1 MSAKKFWKQNSSILL
16 TFVVA
21 AALLAFVS
29 IVKPGYS
36 QKWSKRVNLGS
47 IDRELQPGKKY
58 IVSVYPQTLVV
69 PAFWANTLYQKS
81 FEITF

>member
-29 IVKPGYS
+29 IVKPGLF
-36 QKWSKRVNLGS
+36 K
-47 IDRELQPGKKY
+47 PC
-58 IVSVYPQTLVV
+58 
-69 PAFWANTLYQKS
+69 
-81 FEITF
+81 